1 VNNACVRRPRLA
13 AVLMSLL
20 LVLGLLATFQFTTPQ
35 VAGASSRT
43 AAAVEPIPVV
53 SGGLIAPNFRIIPMP
68 GHNREA
74 VKTDSV
80 TSTAASMIE
89 DESCTSAR
97 STWVHVYPID
107 DGIFCLGFAGT
118 WTFNGGNG
126 RWATDVNFG
135 NNYGNI
141 TFEWH
146 GAWVYENFDEGSL
159 NWANPSKA
167 DLWTLTISGWNS

>member
-1 VNNACVRRPRLA
+1 
-13 AVLMSLL
+13 M
-20 LVLGLLATFQFTTPQ
+20 LGLLATLQFTRSP
-35 VAGASSRT
+35 AAKASPLT
-43 AAAVEPIPVV
+43 AAAAGSIPVV
-53 SGGLIAPNFRIIPMP
+53 RGGLIAPNFRILSTT
-68 GHNREA
+68 GHSGVALGSNSA
-74 VKTDSV
+74 A
-80 TSTAASMIE
+80 TAATTIE

-97 STWVHVYPID
+97 STWVHVYPVD

-118 WTFNGGNG
+118 WVFNGGNG

-159 NWANPSKA
+159 NWANPSTA
-167 DLWTLTISGWNS
+167 ELWTLTINGWN